1 MKDTTAYSELKPE
14 DKQMDKD
21 RNTNSRGKKKKK

>member
-14 DKQMDKD
+14 DKQVDKD
-21 RNTNSRGKKKKK
+21 RNMSSRGKKKK